1 MDYSKNI
8 KMKIG
13 IVTFHRATNCSA
25 ILQAY
30 ALVSYP
36 KSLAH
41 ETEFID
47 CKSEGMAS
55 LFRPINVPSIIQKV
69 KRLLINIY
77 MILFLKKEGFIE
89 NSKY

>member
-1 MDYSKNI
+1 
-8 KMKIG
+8 MKIG

-41 ETEFID
+41 ETEFFIPSD
-47 CKSEGMAS
+47 KRTKYYSES
-55 LFRPINVPSIIQKV
+55 
-69 KRLLINIY
+69 
-77 MILFLKKEGFIE
+77 KETF
-89 NSKY
+89 N

>member
-55 LFRPINVPSIIQKV
+55 LFLS
-69 KRLLINIY
+69 LIHI
-77 MILFLKKEGFIE
+77 
-89 NSKY
+89 

>member
-1 MDYSKNI
+1 
-8 KMKIG
+8 MKIG
-13 IVTFHRATNCSA
+13 IIIFHRATNYGA
-25 ILQAY
+25 TLQAY
-30 ALVSYP
+30 ALVSYF
-36 KSLAH
+36 KSLGH
-41 ETEFID
+41 ETEIID

>member
-1 MDYSKNI
+1 
-8 KMKIG
+8 MKIG
-13 IVTFHRATNCSA
+13 IVTFHRATNYSA

-47 CKSEGMAS
+47 CKSEAMVLVEGEG
-55 LFRPINVPSIIQKV
+55 NVGVLIQKV

-77 MILFLKKEGFIE
+77 MILSLKKEGFIE

>member
-1 MDYSKNI
+1 
-8 KMKIG
+8 MKIG
-13 IVTFHRATNCSA
+13 IVAFHRATNYSA

-77 MILFLKKEGFIE
+77 MILSLKKEGFIE